1 MRGLVPYAA
10 VAVVAA
16 ALLWPGS
23 PAGKAV
29 ASVTGALHQVL
40 GQGAG
45 VVTGGMA

>member
-1 MRGLVPYAA
+1 MLVPYIV

-29 ASVTGALHQVL
+29 AAVTSGLHGVL
-40 GQGAG
+40 KSGSG
-45 VVTGGMA
+45 VVTG